1 MVIIE
6 DTRQKDGKHQQKH
19 IGFDDL
25 GVDLLRCK
33 LPFGDYALPPVVS
46 IDTKENL
53 EEIAGN
59 LCGSAKER
67 NRFIRECKAAEAAGC
82 QLVIMVETE
91 HEGSLLDLG
100 AIRIGNGMTVTGLQ
114 LYRAMTAVSGR
125 YGVRFVLV
133 RPEDAAKEIMH
144 ILEEGRTWPK
154 KETT

>member
-1 MVIIE
+1 MLIIE

-19 IGFDDL
+19 IGFEDL

-33 LPFGDYALPPVVS
+33 LPFGDYALPPAVS
-46 IDTKENL
+46 VDTKENL

-59 LCGSAKER
+59 LCGSMKER
-67 NRFIRECKAAEAAGC
+67 DRFIRECKAAAAAGC

-91 HEGSLLDLG
+91 HDGSLLDLG
-100 AIRIGNGMTVTGLQ
+100 DIRIGSGKVVTGLQ

-133 RPEDAAKEIMH
+133 RPEDAAKEIMR
-144 ILEEGRTWPK
+144 ILHG
-154 KETT
+154 KE

>member
-1 MVIIE
+1 MLIIE

-19 IGFDDL
+19 IGFEDL

-33 LPFGDYALPPVVS
+33 LPFGDYALPPSVS

-59 LCGSAKER
+59 LCGSMKER
-67 NRFIRECKAAEAAGC
+67 SRFIRECKAAAAAGC
-82 QLVIMVETE
+82 QLVIMVETN
-91 HEGSLLDLG
+91 HDGSLLDLG
-100 AIRIGNGMTVTGLQ
+100 DIRLGNGITVTGLQ

-133 RPEDAAKEIMH
+133 RPEDAAKEIVK
-144 ILEEGRTWPK
+144 ILAEGVTRGLD
-154 KETT
+154 

>member
-19 IGFDDL
+19 IGFEDL

-33 LPFGDYALPPVVS
+33 LPFGDYALPPAVS
-46 IDTKENL
+46 VDTKENL

-59 LCGSAKER
+59 LCGSMKER
-67 NRFIRECKAAEAAGC
+67 DRFIRECKAAAAVGC

-91 HEGSLLDLG
+91 HDGSLLDLG
-100 AIRIGNGMTVTGLQ
+100 DIRLVSGKVVTGLQ
-114 LYRAMTAVSGR
+114 LHRAMTAVAGR

-133 RPEDAAKEIMH
+133 RPEDAAGEIVKL
-144 ILEEGRTWPK
+144 LEEGRK
-154 KETT
+154 R

>member
-1 MVIIE
+1 MVTVIE
-6 DTRQKDGKHQQKH
+6 DSRQKDGKHQQKH
-19 IGFDDL
+19 IGFEDL

-33 LPFGDYALPPVVS
+33 LPFGDYALPPAVS

-59 LCGSAKER
+59 LCGSMKER
-67 NRFIRECKAAEAAGC
+67 DRFIRECKAAAAAGC

-91 HEGSLLDLG
+91 HDGSLLDLG
-100 AIRIGNGMTVTGLQ
+100 DIRIGSGKVVTGLQ

-133 RPEDAAKEIMH
+133 RPEDAAKEIMR
-144 ILEEGRTWPK
+144 ILTG
-154 KETT
+154 KE

>member
-1 MVIIE
+1 MAIIIE

-19 IGFDDL
+19 IGFEDL

-33 LPFGDYALPPVVS
+33 LPFGDYALPPAVS
-46 IDTKENL
+46 VDTKENL

-59 LCGSAKER
+59 LCGSMKER
-67 NRFIRECKAAEAAGC
+67 DRFIRECKAAAAAGC

-91 HEGSLLDLG
+91 HDGSLLDLG
-100 AIRIGNGMTVTGLQ
+100 DIRIGSGKVVTGLQ

-133 RPEDAAKEIMH
+133 RPEDAAKEIMR
-144 ILEEGRTWPK
+144 ILEGGGR
-154 KETT
+154 

>member
-1 MVIIE
+1 MLIIE

-19 IGFDDL
+19 IGFEDL

-33 LPFGDYALPPVVS
+33 LPFGDYALPPAVS
-46 IDTKENL
+46 VDTKENL

-59 LCGSAKER
+59 LCGSMKER
-67 NRFIRECKAAEAAGC
+67 DRFIRECKAAAAAGC

-91 HEGSLLDLG
+91 HDGSLLDLG
-100 AIRIGNGMTVTGLQ
+100 DIRIGSGKVVTGLQ

-133 RPEDAAKEIMH
+133 RPEDAAKEIMR
-144 ILEEGRTWPK
+144 ILTG
-154 KETT
+154 KE

>member
-1 MVIIE
+1 MLIIE

-19 IGFDDL
+19 IGFEEL

-33 LPFGDYALPPVVS
+33 LPFGDYALPPAVS
-46 IDTKENL
+46 VDTKENL

-59 LCGSAKER
+59 LCGSSKER
-67 NRFIRECKAAEAAGC
+67 ARFVRECKAAAAAGC

-91 HEGSLLDLG
+91 HDGSLLDLG
-100 AIRIGNGMTVTGLQ
+100 DIRIGSGKVVTGLQ

-133 RPEDAAKEIMH
+133 RPEDTAREIIK
-144 ILEEGRTWPK
+144 ILQEGGAR
-154 KETT
+154 

>member
-6 DTRQKDGKHQQKH
+6 DTRQKDGKHQLKH
-19 IGFDDL
+19 IGFEDL
-25 GVDLLRCK
+25 GADLLRCK
-33 LPFGDYALPPVVS
+33 LPFGDYALPPSVS
-46 IDTKENL
+46 VDTKENL

-67 NRFIRECKAAEAAGC
+67 NRFIRECKAAAAAGC

-91 HEGSLLDLG
+91 HDGSLLDLG
-100 AIRIGNGMTVTGLQ
+100 DIRIGSGKVVTGLQ

-133 RPEDAAKEIMH
+133 RPEDAAKEIMR
-144 ILEEGRTWPK
+144 ILTG
-154 KETT
+154 KE

>member
-1 MVIIE
+1 MLIIE

-25 GVDLLRCK
+25 GVGLLRCK
-33 LPFGDYALPPVVS
+33 LPFGDYALPPAVS
-46 IDTKENL
+46 VDTKENL

-59 LCGSAKER
+59 LCGSMKER
-67 NRFIRECKAAEAAGC
+67 DRFIRECKAAAAAGC

-91 HEGSLLDLG
+91 HDGSLLDLG
-100 AIRIGNGMTVTGLQ
+100 DIRIGSGKVVTGLQ

-133 RPEDAAKEIMH
+133 RPEDAAREIVKL
-144 ILEEGRTWPK
+144 LEEGSKR
-154 KETT
+154 

>member
-1 MVIIE
+1 MATIIE

-19 IGFDDL
+19 IGFEDL

-33 LPFGDYALPPVVS
+33 LPFGDYALPPAVS
-46 IDTKENL
+46 VDTKENL

-59 LCGSAKER
+59 LCGPMKER
-67 NRFIRECKAAEAAGC
+67 DRFIRECKAAAAAGC

-91 HEGSLLDLG
+91 HDGSLLDLG
-100 AIRIGNGMTVTGLQ
+100 DIRIGSGKVVTGLQ

-133 RPEDAAKEIMH
+133 RPEDAAREIMK
-144 ILEEGRTWPK
+144 ILQEGGAR
-154 KETT
+154 

>member
-6 DTRQKDGKHQQKH
+6 DTRQKDGKHQLKH
-19 IGFDDL
+19 IGFEDL
-25 GVDLLRCK
+25 EVDLLRCK
-33 LPFGDYALPPVVS
+33 LPFGDYALPPSVS
-46 IDTKENL
+46 VDTKENL

-67 NRFIRECKAAEAAGC
+67 NRFIRECKADAAAGC

-100 AIRIGNGMTVTGLQ
+100 GIRIGNGMTVTGMQ

-133 RPEDAAKEIMH
+133 RPEDAAKEIVR
-144 ILEEGRTWPK
+144 ILEQGREK
-154 KETT
+154 HG

>member
-1 MVIIE
+1 MAIIIE

-19 IGFDDL
+19 IGFEDL

-33 LPFGDYALPPVVS
+33 LPFGDYALPPAVS
-46 IDTKENL
+46 VDTKENL

-59 LCGSAKER
+59 LCGSMKER
-67 NRFIRECKAAEAAGC
+67 DRFIRECKAAAAAGC

-91 HEGSLLDLG
+91 HDGSLLDLG
-100 AIRIGNGMTVTGLQ
+100 DIRIGNGMTVTGLQ

-133 RPEDAAKEIMH
+133 RPEDAAKEIMR
-144 ILEEGRTWPK
+144 ILEGGK
-154 KETT
+154 K